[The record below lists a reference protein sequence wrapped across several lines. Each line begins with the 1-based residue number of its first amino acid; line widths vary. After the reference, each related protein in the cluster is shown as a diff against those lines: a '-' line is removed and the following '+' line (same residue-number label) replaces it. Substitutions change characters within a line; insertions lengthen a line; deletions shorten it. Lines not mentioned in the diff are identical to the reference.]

1 MPHFDATSFASQ
13 LFWLAV
19 TFVTLYVLMSKIALP
34 RISDILEERQR
45 RISDDLDMA
54 ERLRSETEAAIGA
67 YEKSLADARA
77 SAQAEIGRAL
87 AANAAEAKA
96 RHAEMDA
103 ILAAKITESEERIH
117 AARRDALAEVNGIA
131 AEVAAA
137 ILERFADVKSDA
149 AAVAPVV
156 EAVAKERGL

>member
-1 MPHFDATSFASQ
+1 MPHFDATTFASQ

-19 TFVTLYVLMSKIALP
+19 TFVALLVLMSKIALP

-54 ERLRSETEAAIGA
+54 ERLKAETEAAIA
-67 YEKSLADARA
+67 TYEKALAEARA
-77 SAQAEIGRAL
+77 SAQAEIGRAMD
-87 AANAAEAKA
+87 ANAAEAAA

-103 ILAAKITESEERIH
+103 VLAAKITESEERIH
-117 AARRDALAEVNGIA
+117 AARREALAEVNGIA

-137 ILERFADVKSDA
+137 IVGRIASVETDADA
-149 AAVAPVV
+149 IAPVV
-156 EAVAKERGL
+156 ADIAKERGL

>member
-19 TFVTLYVLMSKIALP
+19 TFVTLYILMSKIALP

-54 ERLRSETEAAIGA
+54 ERLRTETEAAIA
-67 YEKSLADARA
+67 TYEKALATARA
-77 SAQAEIGRAL
+77 SAQAEIDRAME
-87 AANAAEAKA
+87 ANAAEAAA

-103 ILAAKITESEERIH
+103 VLAAKITESEERIH
-117 AARRDALAEVNGIA
+117 AARREALSEVNGIA

-137 ILERFADVKSDA
+137 IVERIADVKA
-149 AAVAPVV
+149 NAETVAPLV
-156 EAVAKERGL
+156 ATVAKERGL

>member
-1 MPHFDATSFASQ
+1 MPHFDATTFASQ

-19 TFVTLYVLMSKIALP
+19 TFVALYVLLSKIALP

-54 ERLRSETEAAIGA
+54 ERLKAETEAAIA
-67 YEKSLADARA
+67 TYEKALATARA
-77 SAQAEIGRAL
+77 SAQAEITRAMD
-87 AANAAEAKA
+87 ANAAEAAA

-103 ILAAKITESEERIH
+103 VLAAKIAESEERIH

-131 AEVAAA
+131 TDVATA
-137 ILERFADVKSDA
+137 IVERIADVKADA
-149 AAVAPVV
+149 DTVAPVV
-156 EAVAKERGL
+156 AAVAKERGL